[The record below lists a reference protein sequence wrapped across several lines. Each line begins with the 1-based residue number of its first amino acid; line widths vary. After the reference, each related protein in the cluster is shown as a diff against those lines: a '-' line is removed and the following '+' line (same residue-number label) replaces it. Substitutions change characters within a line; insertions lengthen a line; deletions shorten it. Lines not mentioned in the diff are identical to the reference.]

1 MYAVEFEA
9 PIKDGV
15 VRIPKE
21 YKDLQDK
28 RRVKL
33 FIVYDD
39 KDIEQVN
46 TTKEKKMSAISID
59 TKGFKFN
66 RDEAHER

>member
-9 PIKDGV
+9 SITDSV
-15 VRIPKE
+15 MRIPKK

-33 FIVYDD
+33 FILYDD
-39 KDIEQVN
+39 KDIEEVN
-46 TTKEKKMSAISID
+46 IKKEKNECNFD
-59 TKGFKFN
+59 
-66 RDEAHER
+66 

>member
-1 MYAVEFEA
+1 MYAVEFETD
-9 PIKDGV
+9 IKNGI

-28 RRVKL
+28 KRVKL
-33 FIVYDD
+33 FIVYDKNNNK
-39 KDIEQVN
+39 KDF
-46 TTKEKKMSAISID
+46 KRKKMSAVSID

-66 RDEAHER
+66 REEAYER